1 MNTQLSMQ
9 HNNHFNGGDKIDALY
24 CRLSRDDELQ
34 GDSNSIK
41 NQKAILGKYA
51 QEHGFTNPRFYV
63 DDGYSGTNF
72 NRPDFQRL
80 MDDVNE
86 GKVRT
91 IIVKDMS
98 RLGRDY
104 LKVGFYTEITF
115 PEANVRFIAI
125 NDQVDSESSVDNDF
139 TPFRNIINEWYAK
152 DTSKKIRA
160 VFKAKGMSG
169 KHLCTI
175 PPYGYKKDERDKQQW
190 LVDEEAANVV
200 KEIFSLCM
208 QGYGPTQIARILT
221 ERGRET
227 PIIYK
232 RRVGLPI
239 TSQETEFPEIWATQ
253 SVNKILANPTYLGHT
268 VNFRTKKKSYKS
280 KKKIDLPKEE
290 WAIFEN
296 THEAIIDQ
304 DTFDTVQRIR
314 QAKRRP
320 TDMGE
325 MSIFSGLVY
334 CADCGQKMYLW
345 RCTTMKQKEY
355 FNCSS
360 YRKKKKATCTSHQIT
375 VEAVAH
381 FVLTN
386 LQRVLAFAKNYE
398 QEFLEIIRNENE
410 KELRKKLQSQT
421 RELEEAEKR
430 IQALDRIIQNLYE
443 DKVCGN
449 LTDERFVKMS
459 QSYEQE
465 QDDRD
470 PLKEG
475 VRKLGDT
482 IQLLIN
488 AIKPIADIMQM
499 AFKTLAE
506 QKEKALASCSKRV
519 RHLALH
525 GRTERVR
532 KKNWKRVWKEYIKGV
547 RHAERLVGES
557 K

>member
-41 NQKAILGKYA
+41 NQKAILSKYA
-51 QEHGFTNPRFYV
+51 QEHGFTNPHFYV

-86 GKVRT
+86 GNVRT

-160 VFKAKGMSG
+160 VFKAKGLSG

-175 PPYGYKKDERDKQQW
+175 PPYGYRKDDHDKQQW
-190 LVDEEAANVV
+190 LVDEEAAKVV

-208 QGYGPTQIARILT
+208 QGFGPTQIARILT
-221 ERGRET
+221 EHGRET
-227 PIIYK
+227 PTIYK

-253 SVNKILANPTYLGHT
+253 SINKILANPTYLGHT

-320 TDMGE
+320 TSMGE

-334 CADCGQKMYLW
+334 CADCGQKMYLC

-375 VEAVAH
+375 VEAVEH

-386 LQRVLAFAKNYE
+386 LQRVLAFAKNHE
-398 QEFLEIIRNENE
+398 QKFLEIVRNENE

-421 RELEEAEKR
+421 RELEEADKR

-449 LTDERFVKMS
+449 LTDERFIKMS

-465 QDDRD
+465 QRE
-470 PLKEG
+470 LKEHAYYLRQELSKAKEQSDNVTRFMRSVKKYTEITELTPELVREFVQKVVVYQAEKVDGRRAQRIDLYFNG
-475 VRKLGDT
+475 VGQILLP
-482 IQLLIN
+482 IQ
-488 AIKPIADIMQM
+488 
-499 AFKTLAE
+499 
-506 QKEKALASCSKRV
+506 EKRE
-519 RHLALH
+519 
-525 GRTERVR
+525 TE
-532 KKNWKRVWKEYIKGV
+532 
-547 RHAERLVGES
+547 
-557 K
+557 

>member
-9 HNNHFNGGDKIDALY
+9 HNNNHFGGEQIDALY

-41 NQKAILGKYA
+41 NQKAILSKYA
-51 QEHGFTNPRFYV
+51 QEHGFINPHFYV

-160 VFKAKGMSG
+160 VFKAKGLSG

-175 PPYGYKKDERDKQQW
+175 PPYGYKKDEHDKQQW
-190 LVDEEAANVV
+190 IVDEEAAKVV

-320 TDMGE
+320 TSMGE

-334 CADCGQKMYLW
+334 CADCGQKMYLC

-375 VEAVAH
+375 VEAVKH

-398 QEFLEIIRNENE
+398 QEFLEIVRNENE
-410 KELRKKLQSQT
+410 KELRRKLLTQT
-421 RELEEAEKR
+421 RELEEADKR

-449 LTDERFVKMS
+449 LSDERFVKMS
-459 QSYEQE
+459 QSFEQE
-465 QDDRD
+465 QRD
-470 PLKEG
+470 LKERVYFLRQELSKAKEQSDNVMRFMRS
-475 VRKLGDT
+475 VRKYTEIAELTPEVVREFVQKVVVYQAEKINGRRTQRIDLYFNGVGQ
-482 IQLLIN
+482 ILL
-488 AIKPIADIMQM
+488 PVQD
-499 AFKTLAE
+499 
-506 QKEKALASCSKRV
+506 KRET
-519 RHLALH
+519 A
-525 GRTERVR
+525 
-532 KKNWKRVWKEYIKGV
+532 
-547 RHAERLVGES
+547 
-557 K
+557 

>member
-1 MNTQLSMQ
+1 MQ
-9 HNNHFNGGDKIDALY
+9 HNNNYYGGDKIDALY

-41 NQKAILGKYA
+41 NQKAILSKYA

-86 GKVRT
+86 DKVRT

-125 NDQVDSESSVDNDF
+125 NDQVDSESGTDNDF

-175 PPYGYKKDERDKQQW
+175 PPYGYKKDDHDKQQW
-190 LVDEEAANVV
+190 LVDKEAAKVV

-208 QGYGPTQIARILT
+208 QGFGPTQIARILT

-280 KKKIDLPKEE
+280 KKKIELPKEE

-296 THEAIIDQ
+296 MHEAIIDQ

-320 TDMGE
+320 TSMGE

-334 CADCGQKMYLW
+334 CADCGQKMYLC

-360 YRKKKKATCTSHQIT
+360 YRKKKKATCASHQIT
-375 VEAVAH
+375 VEAVEH

-386 LQRVLAFAKNYE
+386 LQRVLAFAKDYE
-398 QEFLEIIRNENE
+398 QEFLEIVRNENE

-421 RELEEAEKR
+421 RELEEADKR
-430 IQALDRIIQNLYE
+430 ILTLDRIIQNLYE

-465 QDDRD
+465 QRE
-470 PLKEG
+470 LKERTYFLRQELSKSKEQSDNVTRFMRS
-475 VRKLGDT
+475 VRKYTEITELTPEIVREFVQKVVVYQAEKINGRRTQRIDLYFNGVGQ
-482 IQLLIN
+482 ILL
-488 AIKPIADIMQM
+488 PVQD
-499 AFKTLAE
+499 
-506 QKEKALASCSKRV
+506 KRET
-519 RHLALH
+519 A
-525 GRTERVR
+525 
-532 KKNWKRVWKEYIKGV
+532 
-547 RHAERLVGES
+547 
-557 K
+557 

>member
-9 HNNHFNGGDKIDALY
+9 HNNNHYGGEQIDALY

-175 PPYGYKKDERDKQQW
+175 PPYGYKKDDHDKQQW
-190 LVDEEAANVV
+190 RVDEDAAKVV

-208 QGYGPTQIARILT
+208 QGYGPTQIARMLT
-221 ERGRET
+221 ERGIDT
-227 PIIYK
+227 PVIHNRK
-232 RRVGLPI
+232 CGLP
-239 TSQETEFPEIWATQ
+239 TTTYESEFPDVWVQTTVAG
-253 SVNKILANPTYLGHT
+253 ILENMSYLGHT

-296 THEAIIDQ
+296 THEAIIDP
-304 DTFDTVQRIR
+304 DTFNTVQRIR

-334 CADCGQKMYLW
+334 CADCGQKMYLC

-360 YRKKKKATCTSHQIT
+360 YRKKKKATCTSHQIA
-375 VEAVAH
+375 VEAVEH

-386 LQRVLAFAKNYE
+386 LQRVLAFAKEHE
-398 QEFLEIIRNENE
+398 QEFLEIVRNENE
-410 KELRKKLQSQT
+410 KELRKKLLSQT
-421 RELEEAEKR
+421 RELEEADKR

-449 LTDERFVKMS
+449 LTGERFVKMS

-465 QDDRD
+465 QSQLIERAYHLRQELSKAREQSDNVTRFMRSIRKYTEITELTPELVREFVQKVVVYQAEKINGRRTQRID
-470 PLKEG
+470 LYFNG
-475 VRKLGDT
+475 VGQICLPAQD
-482 IQLLIN
+482 
-488 AIKPIADIMQM
+488 
-499 AFKTLAE
+499 
-506 QKEKALASCSKRV
+506 KRET
-519 RHLALH
+519 A
-525 GRTERVR
+525 
-532 KKNWKRVWKEYIKGV
+532 
-547 RHAERLVGES
+547 
-557 K
+557 

>member
-9 HNNHFNGGDKIDALY
+9 HNNNYYGGDKIDALY

-41 NQKAILGKYA
+41 NQKAILSKYA

-86 GKVRT
+86 DKVRT

-125 NDQVDSESSVDNDF
+125 NDQVDSESGTDNDF

-175 PPYGYKKDERDKQQW
+175 PPYGYKKDDHDKQQW
-190 LVDEEAANVV
+190 LVDKEAAKVV

-208 QGYGPTQIARILT
+208 QGFGPTQIARILT

-280 KKKIDLPKEE
+280 KKKIELPKEE

-296 THEAIIDQ
+296 MHEAIIDQ

-320 TDMGE
+320 TSMGE

-334 CADCGQKMYLW
+334 CADCGQKMYLC

-360 YRKKKKATCTSHQIT
+360 YRKKKKATCASHQIT
-375 VEAVAH
+375 VEAVEH

-386 LQRVLAFAKNYE
+386 LQRVLAFAKDYE
-398 QEFLEIIRNENE
+398 QEFLEIVRNENE

-421 RELEEAEKR
+421 RELEEADKR
-430 IQALDRIIQNLYE
+430 ILTLDRIIQNLYE

-465 QDDRD
+465 QRE
-470 PLKEG
+470 LKERTYFLRQELSKSKEQSDNVTRFMRS
-475 VRKLGDT
+475 VRKYTEITELTPEIVREFVQKVVVYQAEKINGRRTQRIDLYFNGVGQ
-482 IQLLIN
+482 ILL
-488 AIKPIADIMQM
+488 PVQD
-499 AFKTLAE
+499 
-506 QKEKALASCSKRV
+506 KRET
-519 RHLALH
+519 A
-525 GRTERVR
+525 
-532 KKNWKRVWKEYIKGV
+532 
-547 RHAERLVGES
+547 
-557 K
+557 

>member
-9 HNNHFNGGDKIDALY
+9 HNNNYYGGDKIDALY

-41 NQKAILGKYA
+41 NQKAILSKYA

-86 GKVRT
+86 DKVRT

-98 RLGRDY
+98 CLGRDY

-125 NDQVDSESSVDNDF
+125 NDQVDSESGTDNDF

-175 PPYGYKKDERDKQQW
+175 PPYGYKKDDHDKQQW
-190 LVDEEAANVV
+190 LVDKEAAKVV

-208 QGYGPTQIARILT
+208 QGFGPTQIARILT

-280 KKKIDLPKEE
+280 KKKIELPKEE

-296 THEAIIDQ
+296 MHEAIIDQ

-320 TDMGE
+320 TSMGE

-334 CADCGQKMYLW
+334 CADCGQKMYLC

-360 YRKKKKATCTSHQIT
+360 YRKKKKATCASHQIT
-375 VEAVAH
+375 VEAVEH

-386 LQRVLAFAKNYE
+386 LQRVLAFAKDYE
-398 QEFLEIIRNENE
+398 QEFLEIVRNENE

-421 RELEEAEKR
+421 RELEEADKR
-430 IQALDRIIQNLYE
+430 ILTLDRIIQNLYE

-465 QDDRD
+465 QRE
-470 PLKEG
+470 LKERTYFLRQELSKSKEQSDNVTRFMRS
-475 VRKLGDT
+475 VRKYTEITELTPEIVREFVQKVVVYQAEKINGRRTQRIDLYFNGVGQ
-482 IQLLIN
+482 ILL
-488 AIKPIADIMQM
+488 PVQD
-499 AFKTLAE
+499 
-506 QKEKALASCSKRV
+506 KRET
-519 RHLALH
+519 A
-525 GRTERVR
+525 
-532 KKNWKRVWKEYIKGV
+532 
-547 RHAERLVGES
+547 
-557 K
+557 

>member
-1 MNTQLSMQ
+1 MNTQLLMQ
-9 HNNHFNGGDKIDALY
+9 NNNHFNGGDKIDALY

-41 NQKAILGKYA
+41 NQKAILSKYA

-72 NRPDFQRL
+72 NRPDFQQL
-80 MDDVNE
+80 MDEVNE

-125 NDQVDSESSVDNDF
+125 NDQVDSESAVDNDF

-160 VFKAKGMSG
+160 VFKAKGLSG

-175 PPYGYKKDERDKQQW
+175 PPYGYKKDDHDKQQW
-190 LVDEEAANVV
+190 LVDEDAAKVV

-208 QGYGPTQIARILT
+208 LGYGPTQIARILT

-227 PIIYK
+227 PTIYK

-290 WAIFEN
+290 WAIFKN

-334 CADCGQKMYLW
+334 CADCGQKMYLC

-360 YRKKKKATCTSHQIT
+360 YRKKKKATCASHQIT
-375 VEAVAH
+375 VEAVEH

-386 LQRVLAFAKNYE
+386 LQRVLAFAKDYE
-398 QEFLEIIRNENE
+398 QEFLEIVRNENE
-410 KELRKKLQSQT
+410 KELRKKLQIQT

-449 LTDERFVKMS
+449 LSDERFVKMS
-459 QSYEQE
+459 QSYERE
-465 QDDRD
+465 QRE
-470 PLKEG
+470 LKERTYFLRQELSKAKEQSDNVMRFMRS
-475 VRKLGDT
+475 VRKYTEIIELTPEIVREFVQKVVVYQAEKINGRRMQRID
-482 IQLLIN
+482 IYFNGVGQILL
-488 AIKPIADIMQM
+488 PTQD
-499 AFKTLAE
+499 
-506 QKEKALASCSKRV
+506 KRET
-519 RHLALH
+519 A
-525 GRTERVR
+525 
-532 KKNWKRVWKEYIKGV
+532 
-547 RHAERLVGES
+547 
-557 K
+557 

>member
-1 MNTQLSMQ
+1 MAIAY
-9 HNNHFNGGDKIDALY
+9 F
-24 CRLSRDDELQ
+24 LQ
-34 GDSNSIK
+34 
-41 NQKAILGKYA
+41 AGK
-51 QEHGFTNPRFYV
+51 EN
-63 DDGYSGTNF
+63 
-72 NRPDFQRL
+72 
-80 MDDVNE
+80 
-86 GKVRT
+86 
-91 IIVKDMS
+91 
-98 RLGRDY
+98 
-104 LKVGFYTEITF
+104 
-115 PEANVRFIAI
+115 
-125 NDQVDSESSVDNDF
+125 
-139 TPFRNIINEWYAK
+139 
-152 DTSKKIRA
+152 
-160 VFKAKGMSG
+160 
-169 KHLCTI
+169 TI
-175 PPYGYKKDERDKQQW
+175 PPYGYKKDDNDKQQW
-190 LVDEEAANVV
+190 LVDEEAAKVV

-208 QGYGPTQIARILT
+208 QGFGPTQIARILT

-253 SVNKILANPTYLGHT
+253 SINRILANPTYLGHT

-334 CADCGQKMYLW
+334 CADCGQKMYLC

-360 YRKKKKATCTSHQIT
+360 YRKKKKSTCTSHQIT
-375 VEAVAH
+375 VKAVEH

-398 QEFLEIIRNENE
+398 QEFLEIVRNENE

-421 RELEEAEKR
+421 RELEDADKR
-430 IQALDRIIQNLYE
+430 IQVLDRIIQNLYE

-449 LTDERFVKMS
+449 LTEERFVRMS

-465 QDDRD
+465 QQG
-470 PLKEG
+470 LKERAYHLRQELSKAKEQSDNVTRFMRSIRKYTEITELTPELVREFVQKVVVYQAEKINGRRTQRIDLYFNG
-475 VRKLGDT
+475 VGQICLPAQD
-482 IQLLIN
+482 
-488 AIKPIADIMQM
+488 
-499 AFKTLAE
+499 
-506 QKEKALASCSKRV
+506 KRET
-519 RHLALH
+519 A
-525 GRTERVR
+525 
-532 KKNWKRVWKEYIKGV
+532 
-547 RHAERLVGES
+547 
-557 K
+557 

>member
-1 MNTQLSMQ
+1 MQ
-9 HNNHFNGGDKIDALY
+9 HNNNHYGGEQIDALY

-175 PPYGYKKDERDKQQW
+175 PPYGYKKDDHDKQQW
-190 LVDEEAANVV
+190 RVDEDAAKVV

-208 QGYGPTQIARILT
+208 QGYGPTQIARMLT
-221 ERGRET
+221 ERGIDT
-227 PIIYK
+227 PVIHNRK
-232 RRVGLPI
+232 CGLP
-239 TSQETEFPEIWATQ
+239 TTTYESEFPDVWVQTTVAG
-253 SVNKILANPTYLGHT
+253 ILENMSYLGHT

-296 THEAIIDQ
+296 THEAIIDP
-304 DTFDTVQRIR
+304 DTFNTVQRIR

-334 CADCGQKMYLW
+334 CADCGQKMYLC

-360 YRKKKKATCTSHQIT
+360 YRKKKKATCTSHQIA
-375 VEAVAH
+375 VEAVEH

-386 LQRVLAFAKNYE
+386 LQRVLAFAKEHE
-398 QEFLEIIRNENE
+398 QEFLEIVRNENE
-410 KELRKKLQSQT
+410 KELRKKLLSQT
-421 RELEEAEKR
+421 RELEEADKR

-449 LTDERFVKMS
+449 LTGERFVKMS

-465 QDDRD
+465 QSQLIERAYHLRQELSKAREQSDNVTRFMRSIRKYTEITELTPELVREFVQKVVVYQAEKINGRRTQRID
-470 PLKEG
+470 LYFNG
-475 VRKLGDT
+475 VGQICLPAQD
-482 IQLLIN
+482 
-488 AIKPIADIMQM
+488 
-499 AFKTLAE
+499 
-506 QKEKALASCSKRV
+506 KRET
-519 RHLALH
+519 A
-525 GRTERVR
+525 
-532 KKNWKRVWKEYIKGV
+532 
-547 RHAERLVGES
+547 
-557 K
+557 

>member
-9 HNNHFNGGDKIDALY
+9 HNYHFNGGDKIDALY

-41 NQKAILGKYA
+41 NQKAILSKYA

-80 MDDVNE
+80 MDDVND

-125 NDQVDSESSVDNDF
+125 NDQVDSESAVDNDF

-160 VFKAKGMSG
+160 VLKAKGMSG

-175 PPYGYKKDERDKQQW
+175 PPYGYKKDDHDKQQW
-190 LVDEEAANVV
+190 LVDEEAAKVV
-200 KEIFSLCM
+200 KEIYSLCM
-208 QGYGPTQIARILT
+208 QGFGPTQIARILT
-221 ERGRET
+221 ERGVDT
-227 PIIYK
+227 PVIHNRK
-232 RRVGLPI
+232 CGLPA
-239 TSQETEFPEIWATQ
+239 TTYESEFPDVWVQTTVAG
-253 SVNKILANPTYLGHT
+253 ILENMSYLGHT
-268 VNFRTKKKSYKS
+268 VNFRPKKKSYKS
-280 KKKIDLPKEE
+280 KKKIDLPKEK

-296 THEAIIDQ
+296 THEAIIDK

-320 TDMGE
+320 TSMGE

-334 CADCGQKMYLW
+334 CADCGQKMYLC

-375 VEAVAH
+375 VEAVEH

-386 LQRVLAFAKNYE
+386 LQKVLVFAKNYE
-398 QEFLEIIRNENE
+398 QEFLEIVRNENE

-465 QDDRD
+465 QRE
-470 PLKEG
+470 LKE
-475 VRKLGDT
+475 RAYFLRQALSK
-482 IQLLIN
+482 
-488 AIKPIADIMQM
+488 AK
-499 AFKTLAE
+499 E
-506 QKEKALASCSKRV
+506 QSDNVTRFMRSVASTR
-519 RHLALH
+519 R
-525 GRTERVR
+525 
-532 KKNWKRVWKEYIKGV
+532 
-547 RHAERLVGES
+547 
-557 K
+557 

>member
-9 HNNHFNGGDKIDALY
+9 HNHHFNGGDKINALY

-41 NQKAILGKYA
+41 NQKAILSKYA
-51 QEHGFTNPRFYV
+51 QEHGFTNPHFYV

-80 MDDVNE
+80 MDNVNE

-125 NDQVDSESSVDNDF
+125 NDGVDSESGTDNDF

-160 VFKAKGMSG
+160 VFRAKGMSG

-175 PPYGYKKDERDKQQW
+175 PPYGYKKDDHDKQQW
-190 LVDEEAANVV
+190 LVDEEAAKVV
-200 KEIFSLCM
+200 KEIFSLCV
-208 QGYGPTQIARILT
+208 QGFGPTQIARILT

-227 PIIYK
+227 PTIYK

-253 SVNKILANPTYLGHT
+253 SINKILANPTYLGHT

-320 TDMGE
+320 TSMGE

-334 CADCGQKMYLW
+334 CADCGQKMYLC

-360 YRKKKKATCTSHQIT
+360 YRKKKKVTCTSHQIT
-375 VEAVAH
+375 VEAVEH

-386 LQRVLAFAKNYE
+386 LQRVLAFAKDYE
-398 QEFLEIIRNENE
+398 QEFLEIVRNENE

-421 RELEEAEKR
+421 RELEEADKR

-465 QDDRD
+465 QRV
-470 PLKEG
+470 LKERTYFLRQELSKAKEQSDNVMRFMRSIRKYTEIAELTPEI
-475 VRKLGDT
+475 VREFVQKVVIYQAEKINGRRTQRIDLYFNGAGQ
-482 IQLLIN
+482 ILLPVQN
-488 AIKPIADIMQM
+488 
-499 AFKTLAE
+499 
-506 QKEKALASCSKRV
+506 KRET
-519 RHLALH
+519 A
-525 GRTERVR
+525 
-532 KKNWKRVWKEYIKGV
+532 
-547 RHAERLVGES
+547 
-557 K
+557 

>member
-9 HNNHFNGGDKIDALY
+9 HNHHFNGGDKINALY

-41 NQKAILGKYA
+41 NQKAILSKYA
-51 QEHGFTNPRFYV
+51 QEHGFTNPHFYV

-80 MDDVNE
+80 MDNVNE

-125 NDQVDSESSVDNDF
+125 NDGVDSESGTDNDF

-160 VFKAKGMSG
+160 VFRAKGMSG

-175 PPYGYKKDERDKQQW
+175 PPYGYKKDDHDKQQW
-190 LVDEEAANVV
+190 LVDEEAAKVV
-200 KEIFSLCM
+200 KEIFSLCV
-208 QGYGPTQIARILT
+208 QGFGPTQIARILT

-227 PIIYK
+227 PTIYK

-253 SVNKILANPTYLGHT
+253 SINKILANPTYLGHT

-320 TDMGE
+320 TSMGE

-334 CADCGQKMYLW
+334 CADCGQKMYLC
-345 RCTTMKQKEY
+345 RCTTIKQKEY

-360 YRKKKKATCTSHQIT
+360 YRKKKKVTCTSHQIT
-375 VEAVAH
+375 VEAVEH

-386 LQRVLAFAKNYE
+386 LQRVLAFAKDYE
-398 QEFLEIIRNENE
+398 QEFLEIVRNENE

-421 RELEEAEKR
+421 RELEEADKR

-465 QDDRD
+465 QRV
-470 PLKEG
+470 LKERTYFLRQELSKAKEQSDNVMRFMRSIRKYTEIAELTPEI
-475 VRKLGDT
+475 VREFVQKVVIYQAEKINGRRTQRIDLYFNGAGQ
-482 IQLLIN
+482 ILLPVQN
-488 AIKPIADIMQM
+488 
-499 AFKTLAE
+499 
-506 QKEKALASCSKRV
+506 KRET
-519 RHLALH
+519 A
-525 GRTERVR
+525 
-532 KKNWKRVWKEYIKGV
+532 
-547 RHAERLVGES
+547 
-557 K
+557 

>member
-9 HNNHFNGGDKIDALY
+9 HNNNHYGGEQIDALY

-41 NQKAILGKYA
+41 NQKAILSKYA

-160 VFKAKGMSG
+160 VFKAKGLSG

-175 PPYGYKKDERDKQQW
+175 PPYGYKKDEHDKQQW
-190 LVDEEAANVV
+190 LVDEEAAKVV

-208 QGYGPTQIARILT
+208 QGYGPTQIARLLT
-221 ERGRET
+221 ERGIDT
-227 PIIYK
+227 PVIHNRKY
-232 RRVGLPI
+232 GLP
-239 TSQETEFPEIWATQ
+239 TTTYESEFPDVWVQTTVAG
-253 SVNKILANPTYLGHT
+253 ILENMSYLGHT

-320 TDMGE
+320 TSMGE

-334 CADCGQKMYLW
+334 CANCGQKMYLC

-375 VEAVAH
+375 VEAVKH

-398 QEFLEIIRNENE
+398 QEFLEIVRNENE
-410 KELRKKLQSQT
+410 KELRRKLLTQT
-421 RELEEAEKR
+421 RELEEADKR

-449 LTDERFVKMS
+449 LSDERFVKMS
-459 QSYEQE
+459 QSFEQE
-465 QDDRD
+465 QRD
-470 PLKEG
+470 LKERVYFLRQELSKAKEQSDNVMRFMRS
-475 VRKLGDT
+475 VRKYTEIAELT
-482 IQLLIN
+482 PEVVREFVQKVVVYQAEKIN
-488 AIKPIADIMQM
+488 GRRTQRIELYFNGVGQIRLPVQD
-499 AFKTLAE
+499 
-506 QKEKALASCSKRV
+506 KRET
-519 RHLALH
+519 A
-525 GRTERVR
+525 
-532 KKNWKRVWKEYIKGV
+532 
-547 RHAERLVGES
+547 
-557 K
+557 

>member
-9 HNNHFNGGDKIDALY
+9 HNNNYYGGDKIDALY

-41 NQKAILGKYA
+41 NQKAILSKYA

-125 NDQVDSESSVDNDF
+125 NDQVDSESGTDNDF

-175 PPYGYKKDERDKQQW
+175 PPYGYRKDDHDKQQW
-190 LVDEEAANVV
+190 LVDEEAAKVV

-208 QGYGPTQIARILT
+208 QGFGPTQIARILT

-280 KKKIDLPKEE
+280 KKKIVLPKEE

-334 CADCGQKMYLW
+334 CADCGQKMYLC

-375 VEAVAH
+375 VEAVEH

-398 QEFLEIIRNENE
+398 QEFLEIVRNENE

-421 RELEEAEKR
+421 RELEEADKR
-430 IQALDRIIQNLYE
+430 IQTLDRIIQNLYE

-465 QDDRD
+465 QQE
-470 PLKEG
+470 LKERTYFLRQELSKAKEQSDNVTRFMRS
-475 VRKLGDT
+475 VRKYTEITELT
-482 IQLLIN
+482 PEIVREFVQKVIVY
-488 AIKPIADIMQM
+488 Q
-499 AFKTLAE
+499 AE
-506 QKEKALASCSKRV
+506 KVNGRRTQRIDLYFNGVGQIRLPVQNKRET
-519 RHLALH
+519 A
-525 GRTERVR
+525 
-532 KKNWKRVWKEYIKGV
+532 
-547 RHAERLVGES
+547 
-557 K
+557 

>member
-1 MNTQLSMQ
+1 MNLQPTIKYKKVKSAEEQWT
-9 HNNHFNGGDKIDALY
+9 ACY
-24 CRLSRDDELQ
+24 CRLSCDDDLD
-34 GDSNSIK
+34 GDSNSIR
-41 NQKAILGKYA
+41 NQKMLLQKYA
-51 QEHGFTNPRFYV
+51 DENRLRNVKFYV
-63 DDGYSGTNF
+63 DDGYSGSNF
-72 NRPDFQRL
+72 DRPDFKRM
-80 MDDVNE
+80 MDDVDN
-86 GKVRT
+86 GKISTV
-91 IIVKDMS
+91 IVKDMS
-98 RLGRDY
+98 RFGRDHILVGYYTKYY
-104 LKVGFYTEITF
+104 LA
-115 PEANVRFIAI
+115 EADVRFIAI
-125 NDQVDSESSVDNDF
+125 YDQVDSESSVDNDF

-334 CADCGQKMYLW
+334 CADCGQKMYLC

-465 QDDRD
+465 QRE
-470 PLKEG
+470 LKERTYFLRQELSKAKEQSDNVTRFMRSVCKYTEITELTPEV
-475 VRKLGDT
+475 VREFVQKVVVYQAEKINGRRTQRIDLYFNG
-482 IQLLIN
+482 IGQILL
-488 AIKPIADIMQM
+488 PVQD
-499 AFKTLAE
+499 
-506 QKEKALASCSKRV
+506 KRET
-519 RHLALH
+519 A
-525 GRTERVR
+525 
-532 KKNWKRVWKEYIKGV
+532 
-547 RHAERLVGES
+547 
-557 K
+557 

>member
-1 MNTQLSMQ
+1 MNIQLSMQ

-41 NQKAILGKYA
+41 NQKAILSKYA
-51 QEHGFTNPRFYV
+51 QERGFTNPHFYV

-80 MDDVNE
+80 MDGVNE

-125 NDQVDSESSVDNDF
+125 NDGVDSESGTDNDF

-334 CADCGQKMYLW
+334 CADCGQKMYLC

-398 QEFLEIIRNENE
+398 QEFLEIVRNENE

-465 QDDRD
+465 QRE
-470 PLKEG
+470 LKERTYFLRQELSKAKEQSDNVTRFMRSVCKYTEITELTPEVVREFVQKVVVYQAEKINGRRTQRIDLYFNG
-475 VRKLGDT
+475 VGQ
-482 IQLLIN
+482 ILLPTQN
-488 AIKPIADIMQM
+488 
-499 AFKTLAE
+499 
-506 QKEKALASCSKRV
+506 KRET
-519 RHLALH
+519 A
-525 GRTERVR
+525 
-532 KKNWKRVWKEYIKGV
+532 
-547 RHAERLVGES
+547 
-557 K
+557 